1 MHPKDFIHPGRIKVQ
16 LYDDLG
22 TTTHPK
28 ITSSKYLTHLDKN
41 LEKLLFECICDLLP
55 KHKIRLE
62 APPKD
67 VIEKKRAEVLA
78 SFKKERLE
86 RQKDFNKRGIRT
98 TKKNRTAAAK

>member
-1 MHPKDFIHPGRIKVQ
+1 
-16 LYDDLG
+16 
-22 TTTHPK
+22 
-28 ITSSKYLTHLDKN
+28 LTHLNKN

-98 TKKNRTAAAK
+98 TKKNRTAAAKWIWSVLVNELKLMHCDFDWIFGFSLH